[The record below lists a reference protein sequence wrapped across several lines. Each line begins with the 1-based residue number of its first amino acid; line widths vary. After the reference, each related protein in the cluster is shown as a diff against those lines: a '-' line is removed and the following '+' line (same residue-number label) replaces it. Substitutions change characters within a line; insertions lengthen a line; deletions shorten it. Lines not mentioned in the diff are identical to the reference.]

1 MLTQLSV
8 KDFLAKTASSEPVP
22 GGGSV
27 SSLAGAAGAALSKMV
42 ADLTLGNEKFAG
54 SAGEMEKISK
64 KAASLMDKL
73 IINVDEDAKAY
84 DKVIAAFRLP
94 KSTDG
99 EKKQRSAKIQ
109 EAFKHAALVPL
120 EVAKASF
127 EVMEMAG
134 VAMKLGNPNA
144 LSDALVAIM
153 MARTAVMG
161 ALYNVKINLGSIK
174 DKEFVRK
181 MEEEIKGLKARTL
194 SREEELL
201 NRAF

>member
-1 MLTQLSV
+1 MLTQASV
-8 KDFLAKTASSEPVP
+8 KDFLAKTSSSDPVP

-27 SSLAGAAGAALSKMV
+27 SSLAGAAGAALAKMV
-42 ADLTLGNEKFAG
+42 ADLTLGNKKFAQ
-54 SAGEMEKISK
+54 STDEMEKISK
-64 KAASLMDKL
+64 KAAILMDKL
-73 IINVDEDAKAY
+73 ILNVDEDAKAY
-84 DKVIAAFRLP
+84 DRVIAAFRLP
-94 KSTDG
+94 RSTDG
-99 EKKQRSAKIQ
+99 EKEKRSAKIQ

-134 VAMKLGNPNA
+134 KAMKLGNPNA
-144 LSDALVAIM
+144 LSDALVGIM

-181 MEEEIKGLKARTL
+181 MEQETKDLRAKTISQEEKLL
-194 SREEELL
+194 SR
-201 NRAF
+201 AF